1 MESGRRVRPAT
12 RADLPR
18 ILEIHN
24 DAVLNTT
31 AVFHYAPQTLGEREA
46 WFDTRRDG
54 GWPIIAV
61 ADAATDELL
70 AYGSYGPFRAWPA
83 YKYSVEHSVYVHKD
97 VRGRGIGRVALVALI
112 EAAEAGGYRTM
123 IAGVVADNAAS
134 LALHRSL
141 GFEDVA
147 RFREV
152 GFKFG
157 RWLDLCFLQK
167 MLRGPATP
175 QDG

>member
-1 MESGRRVRPAT
+1 
-12 RADLPR
+12 
-18 ILEIHN
+18 
-24 DAVLNTT
+24 VLTTT
-31 AVFHYAPQTLGEREA
+31 AVFHYAPQTLDEREA
-46 WFDTRRDG
+46 WFDARLAG
-54 GWPIIAV
+54 GWPVVAV
-61 ADAATDELL
+61 ADAVTDELL

-97 VRGRGIGRVALVALI
+97 VRGRGIGRLALVALI
-112 EAAEAGGYRTM
+112 DAAEAGGYRTM

-167 MLRGPATP
+167 MLSGPETP
-175 QDG
+175 VEG